1 MKILFITV
9 KKDAPSA
16 KWRVLQFV
24 PHFRQAG
31 VECDVEEWP
40 AGMLGR
46 LGMAKRGAGYDVVF
60 LQKRLLPKL
69 LANRL
74 RKNARSLVFEFD
86 DVVTLKKTD
95 EGMVHESST
104 RERRFRR
111 IVKYADAVV
120 STNAYLAELARRAG
134 ALDEKVNV
142 FPSVIDLSR
151 WTPRSGEGT
160 TGRVTLGWMGSP
172 SNLPSMDILRMP
184 LVRLC
189 RRFDVVDVKVVCE
202 EPLRM
207 DDVRLVN
214 QPYVQGAEA
223 EEVRT
228 FDIALAPLVEDPWT
242 RGKIST
248 KVLAYFAAGLPVVAS
263 NVAANRLY
271 VRDGENGFLAGTLG
285 EWEDRLTKLV
295 EDPGLRRAVGARARE
310 SAEREYSIESMVPRY
325 LALFE
330 KLAARPR

>member
-16 KWRVLQFV
+16 KWRVLQFI
-24 PHFRQAG
+24 PHFRRAG

-40 AGMLGR
+40 SGMLAR
-46 LGMAKRGAGYDVVF
+46 LGMARRGAAYDIVL

-74 RKNARSLVFEFD
+74 RKNARSLVYEFD

-104 RERRFRR
+104 RDRRFRR
-111 IVKYADAVV
+111 IVKYADAVI
-120 STNAYLAELARRAG
+120 STNDYLAEMARRAG

-151 WTPRSGEGT
+151 WTPRGEGAASD
-160 TGRVTLGWMGSP
+160 RVTLGWMGSP
-172 SNLPSMDILRMP
+172 SNLSSMDILRNP

-189 RRFDVVDVKVVCE
+189 RRFDQVDVKVVCE

-214 QPYVQGAEA
+214 QPYVQGTEA
-223 EEVRT
+223 EVVRT
-228 FDIALAPLVEDPWT
+228 FDIALSPLVEDPWT

-263 NVAANRLY
+263 NVSANRLY

-285 EWEDRLTKLV
+285 EWEDRLAKLV
-295 EDPGLRRAVGARARE
+295 EDPGLRRAVGRRARE

-330 KLAARPR
+330 KLSGRS